1 MSITLPKEYTLL
13 TDAISDTE
21 IKIKQLI
28 QDRQDL
34 DDYNLP
40 DDLGSRLRECI
51 DSRIRELIAEKTRYA
66 LQQIEIENKLLS
78 D

>member
-1 MSITLPKEYTLL
+1 MNITLPKEYTLL
-13 TDAISDTE
+13 ADAISDIE

-28 QDRQDL
+28 QDRKDL

-40 DDLGSRLRECI
+40 DDLDLRLRECI
-51 DSRIRELIAEKTRYA
+51 DCRIRELIAEKTRYA